1 MFLLIYFANLLLT
14 LSPANGSAIKPVD
27 NGTVAANSKPNPNY
41 DADHT
46 VLSGVAIDWGHGWG
60 WGASAWT
67 AGHAGCAHGAVG
79 AVGAA
84 AAINSALYCH
94 SVEDYG
100 LSGYDEVDWS
110 AFGDFSF

>member
-1 MFLLIYFANLLLT
+1 MNCSA
-14 LSPANGSAIKPVD
+14 ANGS
-27 NGTVAANSKPNPNY
+27 VATNTKSNPSY

-60 WGASAWT
+60 WGQSAW
-67 AGHAGCAHGAVG
+67 AAAHSGCGHG

-94 SVEDYG
+94 AVDDYAI
-100 LSGYDEVDWS
+100 SGYDEVDWS